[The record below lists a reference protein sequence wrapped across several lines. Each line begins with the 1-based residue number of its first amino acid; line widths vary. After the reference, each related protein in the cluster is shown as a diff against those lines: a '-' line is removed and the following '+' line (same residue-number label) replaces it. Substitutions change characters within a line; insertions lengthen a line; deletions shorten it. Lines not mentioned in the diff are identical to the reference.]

1 MCGDSVLKLP
11 VERVRGWDCQREF
24 VYKDGLFCGK
34 AAVILFCLGT
44 LVSC

>member
-11 VERVRGWDCQREF
+11 VERGGGIAREF